1 MADNT
6 LNTIRERAAGSNSE
20 LQLNTYGLLGSDGRL
35 TWSRGTASLNI
46 DGCIRVTGN
55 GGEIDTVFSGSIDP
69 NLLTIHGDEDKI
81 GIGTSEPEVM

>member
-20 LQLNTYGLLGSDGRL
+20 IQLNTYGLLGTDGRL
-35 TWSRGTASLNI
+35 TWSRGTASLNVE
-46 DGCIRVTGN
+46 GCIRVTGN
-55 GGEIDTVFSGSIDP
+55 GGLSETVFSGASDP
-69 NLLTIHGDEDKI
+69 DLLTIHGEEDKI